1 ALLYLQLSAN
11 IEQLSQDSDPAL
23 LDSYVNL
30 KSLVPDVDE
39 AIDEDSEVP
48 RLPPACVQ
56 GFLSNGLTY
65 FVMQN
70 HEPKSRAELFL
81 VVGFGSLVEDD
92 EERGIA
98 HIIEHLGF
106 SATKAYENH
115 AIVKFLESIGA
126 PFGACQN
133 AYTSFDRTVYTLH
146 VPTDKDGVLEES
158 LKLDAKREKR
168 SKASKKSRKD
178 KKKRSSKRKHGKH
191 AKAKKSKKDKK
202 KKDKK
207 SEDEPLWKKEP
218 VKRWQS
224 WQWRS
229 QSSGSDW
236 KKKSD
241 EDGSWKADDWKSQRG
256 WNSGG
261 SWKQSNWNCKRG
273 YGAPKGQAP
282 KVKAR
287 PSTKD
292 DDMEAD
298 WDYWSIAIENCKN
311 DGHRV
316 ASPAEARDT
325 GAAIVLDDAYDD
337 DVCERILGE
346 LETAYQDTVPGSL
359 LKKLSE
365 ALVKSQRAWPDIE
378 NSLLMEGGGW
388 SALVVPVFDGQG
400 PTRKP
405 LTSEFHRDVPEQD
418 AYPYSFAHGTSFGS
432 LPYIMAE
439 GMIRPQNWSVLPSLG
454 FFGIACMGWLENDKD
469 SEVLKQ
475 LLNNA
480 LSIGKGQQDALV
492 LGSADKRNEAFH
504 KILSLLH
511 AFSTFFDLASLLE
524 DDENEGDSLPRAYVL
539 RVAGQIEQFPA
550 VWGKGGLDFCSVCF
564 EDAPDRGLDLGQ
576 ESVGPGPSTDGGGGV
591 TVAFHRTRQKDVLD
605 AQRRRILPLV
615 IPGIGIGQA
624 PFGQLLLDIRNEAGL
639 RNDEVDKPFLP
650 APLPNGE
657 WSSDPLSSSEITRWL
672 RFLLPRPSSEKQLS
686 SHSLKVTTLVWCS
699 RFGITRETKRV
710 LGHRADAASGSDAVY
725 GRELQSAALREY
737 ILILEA
743 IAAGQFW
750 PDRTR
755 SGHFAPGWSREA
767 ILKATAAAPA
777 AMVQSTDIAEDED
790 EALAVVSDDSDS
802 DADDTDMPLYWA
814 HPTSQI
820 LHRKVLREFAYFTRI
835 SDEDLD
841 KERKVVL
848 EEWRESRNAQGRLSE
863 RYIQEHIIRA
873 VSSQTLRRFY
883 QKFYHPARMAL
894 VAVGDFDAPW
904 VEMRIKELFDILPE
918 DSTFL
923 HFPDARWLQH
933 LSVRGMRH
941 VDIAV
946 SWSVGGGRRSRSASK
961 RKRQPGLAF
970 ALREGTLSKLDVRVA
985 SSTDPELSFAQSM
998 IDCKRPRTPVR
1009 FVRDVRRRITE
1020 DLFHRAFSAR
1030 LLRLTL
1036 QGPLEG
1042 GPRDF
1047 FSAGTDTSDPLPAL
1061 SPLSASLAPL
1071 PGRVRP
1077 AIASLLRELERIRR
1091 FGFHVAEVLR
1101 AKRSMLAEFE
1111 EEYIEREQRPSDG
1124 FAEELTSF
1132 FLDEDHAPGV
1142 EDRARLA
1149 SVLLPRISSE
1159 EVSNVSKLYIFED
1172 NVVVKIATPL
1182 MSLRSPAYTAWS
1194 TLQACRQFRIPRPSL
1209 DLPSEEE
1216 VTQLMQAV
1224 ATEQLKAWPADE
1236 DDVDSRLKLLF
1247 DATASDRLANVSQ
1260 TRRRQVQALGVPT
1273 ASRKSTTATA
1283 TVTPG
1288 SPDDFG
1294 EEVILQNGFRVFLKE
1309 TDLFQDEILVKGRRW
1324 GGLSEFQESG
1334 MFSGGVS
1341 CEAQVNS
1348 MCAMMLGIC
1357 GLPAESMQ
1365 ECLEGR
1371 RVDPSPPSME
1381 AYTTSLDASSS
1392 PADFEVLLTLLA
1404 LLFLKSVSPGQGTA
1418 GRLSLVK
1425 LGLLAWRLA
1434 EDRDPQSKFRRRL
1447 QSAITSNHPYTW
1459 LPSLW
1464 RILRL
1469 NFRIASQ
1476 IFNERASMPREWTLV
1491 LVGRL
1496 PPRSELLP
1504 LLETYLGS
1512 IPNGESGA
1520 SSQRPED
1527 LQMRQAVTPLEIE
1540 FPATSVREDVH
1551 LHMVEPKG
1559 STVLCFPLQMVS
1571 VSEAESA
1578 EACSEELRELMRLQ
1592 LLVRLLETRLVEVLR
1607 FQRGQVYSVSVGTD
1621 LSLAPPQMGKPRR
1634 GTLSIS
1640 FECDPAESD
1649 ELVAATQ
1656 AELDC
1661 LKDGSTEFTEA
1672 NVAAALEQDSREF
1685 EELIHT
1691 NGWWAGTMLDLY
1703 FSRCYV
1709 AFGEIGQTV
1718 SLWWTCR
1725 QDVLQTYKVAEAI
1738 KQLRDVLATARSVTV
1753 AMRPKSQVAATP
1765 TT

>member
-1 ALLYLQLSAN
+1 M
-11 IEQLSQDSDPAL
+11 I
-23 LDSYVNL
+23 
-30 KSLVPDVDE
+30 
-39 AIDEDSEVP
+39 
-48 RLPPACVQ
+48 
-56 GFLSNGLTY
+56 NGT
-65 FVMQN
+65 
-70 HEPKSRAELFL
+70 
-81 VVGFGSLVEDD
+81 
-92 EERGIA
+92 
-98 HIIEHLGF
+98 
-106 SATKAYENH
+106 
-115 AIVKFLESIGA
+115 
-126 PFGACQN
+126 CC
-133 AYTSFDRTVYTLH
+133 
-146 VPTDKDGVLEES
+146 
-158 LKLDAKREKR
+158 R
-168 SKASKKSRKD
+168 S
-178 KKKRSSKRKHGKH
+178 
-191 AKAKKSKKDKK
+191 
-202 KKDKK
+202 
-207 SEDEPLWKKEP
+207 
-218 VKRWQS
+218 
-224 WQWRS
+224 
-229 QSSGSDW
+229 
-236 KKKSD
+236 
-241 EDGSWKADDWKSQRG
+241 
-256 WNSGG
+256 
-261 SWKQSNWNCKRG
+261 
-273 YGAPKGQAP
+273 
-282 KVKAR
+282 
-287 PSTKD
+287 
-292 DDMEAD
+292 
-298 WDYWSIAIENCKN
+298 
-311 DGHRV
+311 
-316 ASPAEARDT
+316 
-325 GAAIVLDDAYDD
+325 
-337 DVCERILGE
+337 
-346 LETAYQDTVPGSL
+346 
-359 LKKLSE
+359 
-365 ALVKSQRAWPDIE
+365 
-378 NSLLMEGGGW
+378 
-388 SALVVPVFDGQG
+388 
-400 PTRKP
+400 
-405 LTSEFHRDVPEQD
+405 
-418 AYPYSFAHGTSFGS
+418 
-432 LPYIMAE
+432 
-439 GMIRPQNWSVLPSLG
+439 
-454 FFGIACMGWLENDKD
+454 
-469 SEVLKQ
+469 
-475 LLNNA
+475 
-480 LSIGKGQQDALV
+480 
-492 LGSADKRNEAFH
+492 
-504 KILSLLH
+504 
-511 AFSTFFDLASLLE
+511 
-524 DDENEGDSLPRAYVL
+524 
-539 RVAGQIEQFPA
+539 
-550 VWGKGGLDFCSVCF
+550 
-564 EDAPDRGLDLGQ
+564 
-576 ESVGPGPSTDGGGGV
+576 
-591 TVAFHRTRQKDVLD
+591 
-605 AQRRRILPLV
+605 
-615 IPGIGIGQA
+615 
-624 PFGQLLLDIRNEAGL
+624 
-639 RNDEVDKPFLP
+639 
-650 APLPNGE
+650 
-657 WSSDPLSSSEITRWL
+657 
-672 RFLLPRPSSEKQLS
+672 
-686 SHSLKVTTLVWCS
+686 
-699 RFGITRETKRV
+699 RV
-710 LGHRADAASGSDAVY
+710 LICWFGD
-725 GRELQSAALREY
+725 
-737 ILILEA
+737 
-743 IAAGQFW
+743 F
-750 PDRTR
+750 
-755 SGHFAPGWSREA
+755 
-767 ILKATAAAPA
+767 
-777 AMVQSTDIAEDED
+777 
-790 EALAVVSDDSDS
+790 
-802 DADDTDMPLYWA
+802 
-814 HPTSQI
+814 QI
-820 LHRKVLREFAYFTRI
+820 HQLRKVLREFAYFTRI
-835 SDEDLD
+835 SDEDLE

-863 RYIQEHIIRA
+863 RYIQALCGAGCRYCERLPIGKEHIIRE

-883 QKFYHPARMAL
+883 QKFYHPACMAL
-894 VAVGDFDAPW
+894 VAVGDFDAPS

-918 DSTFL
+918 DISPLPRCPVAAAPERPRYTV
-923 HFPDARWLQH
+923 PN
-933 LSVRGMRH
+933 S
-941 VDIAV
+941 
-946 SWSVGGGRRSRSASK
+946 
-961 RKRQPGLAF
+961 
-970 ALREGTLSKLDVRVA
+970 EGVRVA

-1009 FVRDVRRRITE
+1009 FVRDVRRRMTE

-1091 FGFHVAEVLR
+1091 FGFHAAEVLR

-1149 SVLLPRISSE
+1149 SVLLPRISCE

-1224 ATEQLKAWPADE
+1224 AKEQLKAWPADE

-1247 DATASDRLANVSQ
+1247 DATASDRLASMSQ
-1260 TRRRQVQALGVPT
+1260 TRRRQVQARGVPT
-1273 ASRKSTTATA
+1273 ASRRSSTTLATATA
-1283 TVTPG
+1283 TPG
-1288 SPDDFG
+1288 SPDADFG

-1309 TDLFQDEILVKGRRW
+1309 TDLFEDEILVKGRRW

-1371 RVDPSPPSME
+1371 RVDPSPPHME

-1404 LLFLKSVSPGQGTA
+1404 LLFLKPVSPGQGTA

-1434 EDRDPQSKFRRRL
+1434 EDRDPQ
-1447 QSAITSNHPYTW
+1447 YTW

-1540 FPATSVREDVH
+1540 FPAKSVREDVH

-1571 VSEAESA
+1571 VSEAESV

-1691 NGWWAGTMLDLY
+1691 NGWWAGTVLDLY

-1709 AFGEIGQTV
+1709 AFGEIGQTL

-1725 QDVLQTYKVAEAI
+1725 Q
-1738 KQLRDVLATARSVTV
+1738 
-1753 AMRPKSQVAATP
+1753 
-1765 TT
+1765 